1 MPYLNGMVKKT
12 DFVRAIDYQKVQAG
26 INNFVIDQIFGDQS
40 ELNLKYFSVSL
51 IVFQNFRR
59 FTKVSHWGLNEEE
72 FLNCLKQLTFS
83 RTFLA
88 QIDNFYIP
96 TMEEY
101 EEASRRPEIEFHE
114 RDFLVT
120 FLQTGYK
127 QKKHFKNLSHMK
139 HRLHSTHGHK
149 RAEKKETVASS
160 SSKNTEPQLLTDQDM
175 EEHLLHL
182 RFRSKQ
188 DDENFDEDK
197 QKLIYRQFEYKN
209 KQSLRFP

>member
-1 MPYLNGMVKKT
+1 MKVVVPGLIATEQDVKMIMEIVIAFKSGRQQLADPYMNLLDFIQTSFIYYYFYAFQVPYLNGMVKKS
-12 DFVRAIDYQKVQAG
+12 DFVRAVDYQKVQAG
-26 INNFVIDQIFGDQS
+26 INNFVIDQIFGDQN

-72 FLNCLKQLTFS
+72 FLACLKQLTFS

-127 QKKHFKNLSHMK
+127 QKKHLKNLS
-139 HRLHSTHGHK
+139 
-149 RAEKKETVASS
+149 
-160 SSKNTEPQLLTDQDM
+160 
-175 EEHLLHL
+175 
-182 RFRSKQ
+182 
-188 DDENFDEDK
+188 
-197 QKLIYRQFEYKN
+197 
-209 KQSLRFP
+209 